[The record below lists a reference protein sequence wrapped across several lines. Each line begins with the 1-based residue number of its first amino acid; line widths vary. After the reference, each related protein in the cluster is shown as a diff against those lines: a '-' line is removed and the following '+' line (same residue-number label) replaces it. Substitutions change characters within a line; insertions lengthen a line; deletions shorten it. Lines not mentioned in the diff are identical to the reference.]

1 MVETWVRVGDPTSP
15 VSGPAADEPP
25 KIAALV
31 RVTAPYPLCMVIRI
45 GRSGWEEDA
54 RAIDRAPAG
63 RGAPGAHAGGPAEGR
78 GPPRGSS

>member
-1 MVETWVRVGDPTSP
+1 MVETSSWVHVGDPTSP

-45 GRSGWEEDA
+45 GRSGREEDA

-63 RGAPGAHAGGPAEGR
+63 RGAPGAQARVPTE
-78 GPPRGSS
+78 P